1 MISIL
6 SSRLVTSIVVVV
18 VVVAGV
24 VVEEEI
30 STVGINSSNYYNK
43 YHH

>member
-6 SSRLVTSIVVVV
+6 SSRLVTLIVVVV
-18 VVVAGV
+18 VVVVGV

-30 STVGINSSNYYNK
+30 STVGINSSNRF
-43 YHH
+43 